1 MEVDEIQLRAEV
13 NRLSAQIIL
22 QDFEVTQAFLPA
34 FVIDVEGD
42 RCWGVTAKDEELP
55 SPDG

>member
-22 QDFEVTQAFLPA
+22 QDFEVTQALLPA
-34 FVIDVEGD
+34 FVIDVEDD

-55 SPDG
+55 CPNG